1 MQTIHIILMIIVT
14 LAIFA
19 GVAVTILYAAK
30 KRRAA
35 EYHKRH
41 PVSAGNGNHAG
52 HGHDDHGHG
61 HGDHGPDVE
70 QIRKEAAETARGRG
84 IGKFFI
90 LITLVILG
98 AILLRTNAPAWTLAL
113 LGFIAVYFVVD
124 AVFGPVNKWVN
135 VVFLILGILLITS
148 IFRGWPMDLT
158 HFQNRVSTKQSE
170 EEVSSDAVTP
180 SRQLPGVAM
189 MTITPYGSF
198 YTNLV
203 PGVVYNV
210 PDVIN
215 SKELI
220 CKFGETELSFGPK
233 NPFVVQGVS
242 SEKPSGYFTKE
253 LCRLKDS
260 VDTTELLVP
269 LVPIRW
275 EDTQ

>member
-1 MQTIHIILMIIVT
+1 METIWNEYPWVIVILVLGLVSLGYVVKKLRKKQHQTPDNDDAHD
-14 LAIFA
+14 
-19 GVAVTILYAAK
+19 
-30 KRRAA
+30 
-35 EYHKRH
+35 
-41 PVSAGNGNHAG
+41 G
-52 HGHDDHGHG
+52 HGHDGHGHG

-70 QIRKEAAETARGRG
+70 QIRKEAAEAARGRG

-98 AILLRTNAPAWTLAL
+98 AILFRTNAPAWTLAL

-135 VVFLILGILLITS
+135 VGFLVLGTLLGTS
-148 IFRGWPMDLT
+148 IFVPWPMDLT
-158 HFQNRVSTKQSE
+158 HLQNRVSTKQSE
-170 EEVSSDAVTP
+170 EESSVVTVTP

-215 SKELI
+215 SVELI
-220 CKFGETELSFGPK
+220 VTASGNTVQTGPK
-233 NPFVVQGVS
+233 NPLVVQRVS
-242 SEKPSGYFTKE
+242 SEKPSDWFTKE
-253 LCRLKDS
+253 RCKLKDS
-260 VDTTELLVP
+260 ANTELLVP